1 MPSSSCAGDL
11 SETRVPEADRVR
23 AFLALPRDRMWVEST
38 RGLVERLRSTLPKAS
53 WTKPESWHLTLKFLG
68 DVPRS
73 RLETFGEELASACA
87 EAVAGEIVADGP
99 VVFPPRGEAR
109 VLGLGFSS
117 NEALASVA
125 LVAQAADRAA
135 QALGVA
141 PEKREFRP
149 HVTLARLR
157 DRWPAEAIA
166 SFRETAGSWTFPPW
180 QARSCVLYESRLEPA
195 GAVHTPLAEWSFTG
209 GPRGVRA

>member
-1 MPSSSCAGDL
+1 MRSSFCAGAL
-11 SETRVPEADRVR
+11 SETLVPEGDRVR
-23 AFLALPRDRMWVEST
+23 AFLALPRDRMWVESA
-38 RGLVERLRSTLPKAS
+38 RALMERLQSTLPKAS

-73 RLETFGEELASACA
+73 ALETFGERIAVACA
-87 EAVAGEIVADGP
+87 EAVAGEILADGP

-109 VLGLGFSS
+109 VLGVGFSP
-117 NEALASVA
+117 NEALDSLAR
-125 LVAQAADRAA
+125 VAQAADGAA
-135 QALGVA
+135 EALGVA

-157 DRWPAEAIA
+157 DRWPEEAVA
-166 SFRETAGSWTFPPW
+166 SFRETAAAWAFPPW
-180 QARSCVLYESRLEPA
+180 QARSCVLYESRLDPA

-209 GPRGVRA
+209 GARGVRA

>member
-1 MPSSSCAGDL
+1 
-11 SETRVPEADRVR
+11 VR
-23 AFLALPRDRMWVEST
+23 AFLALPRDRMWVESA
-38 RGLVERLRSTLPKAS
+38 RGLVERLRSTHPKAS

-68 DVPRS
+68 DIPRS
-73 RLETFGEELASACA
+73 ALETFGEKIASACA
-87 EAVAGEIVADGP
+87 EVVAGEIIAGGP
-99 VVFPPRGEAR
+99 VVFPPQGEAR
-109 VLGLGFSS
+109 VLGVGFTS
-117 NEALASVA
+117 NEALDSLARI
-125 LVAQAADRAA
+125 AQEADRAA
-135 QALGVA
+135 EGLGVA

-180 QARSCVLYESRLEPA
+180 QARSCVLYESRLDPA
-195 GAVHTPLAEWSFTG
+195 GALHTPLAEWSFTG

>member
-1 MPSSSCAGDL
+1 MW
-11 SETRVPEADRVR
+11 
-23 AFLALPRDRMWVEST
+23 RDRAT
-38 RGLVERLRSTLPKAS
+38 GLVQRLRSALPKAA

-73 RLETFGEELASACA
+73 GLETFGERLASACA

-117 NEALASVA
+117 NETLASVA

-135 QALGVA
+135 QTLGVA
-141 PEKREFRP
+141 PEKR
-149 HVTLARLR
+149 
-157 DRWPAEAIA
+157 
-166 SFRETAGSWTFPPW
+166 
-180 QARSCVLYESRLEPA
+180 
-195 GAVHTPLAEWSFTG
+195 
-209 GPRGVRA
+209 